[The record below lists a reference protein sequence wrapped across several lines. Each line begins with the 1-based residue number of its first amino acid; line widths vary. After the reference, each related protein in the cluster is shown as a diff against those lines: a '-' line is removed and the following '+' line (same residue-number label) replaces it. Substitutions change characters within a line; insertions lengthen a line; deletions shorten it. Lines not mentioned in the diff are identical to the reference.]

1 MKRKLIIA
9 IAFVLIAGSFTSCE
23 KTCKTCKKVY
33 YDGSG
38 NYLSED
44 AEAEYCGAVL
54 LSIEGKT
61 IDLGAIGSAKWECR

>member
-1 MKRKLIIA
+1 MKRKLILA
-9 IAFVLIAGSFTSCE
+9 ALFVLVTVSFSSCE

-38 NYLSED
+38 AYLSED

-54 LSIEGKT
+54 LTIEGKT
-61 IDLGAIGSAKWECR
+61 IYLGALGSAKWECR